1 MNQLRGEQKGR
12 IMELLDKNAKQLVPF
27 ESIMTEAVEDRDYPQ
42 FDDLRS
48 LSDFTDGFIVST

>member
-1 MNQLRGEQKGR
+1 
-12 IMELLDKNAKQLVPF
+12 MELLDKNAKQLVPF

-48 LSDFTDGFIVST
+48 LSDFTDGFMVST